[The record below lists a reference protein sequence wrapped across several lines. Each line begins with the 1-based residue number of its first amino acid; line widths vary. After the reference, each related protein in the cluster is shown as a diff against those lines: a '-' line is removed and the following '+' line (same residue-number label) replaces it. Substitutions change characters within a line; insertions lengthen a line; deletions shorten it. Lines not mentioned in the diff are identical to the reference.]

1 MMFPPKFMLW
11 LYLQLNYGKMLNVVY
26 IGGACGYED
35 VVKQGYGLSTAA
47 LSTALFNN
55 GQACGACYEIKCVDD
70 PNWCKPGNP
79 SLIVTR
85 TNLCPPNYILPNDNG
100 GWCNPPQEQ
109 LDIAKPVFEQ
119 IAGCTAGIVPVQYRR
134 YYTDTHPL
142 IAPQ

>member
-1 MMFPPKFMLW
+1 
-11 LYLQLNYGKMLNVVY
+11 MLNVVY

-134 YYTDTHPL
+134 SLWHNEL
-142 IAPQ
+142 MMGRIEQNKQLS